1 MWMKQILTSS
11 MLLPTLTLL
20 CSSETLRLFL
30 EDTLWGER
38 SEVVKEKLPVPL
50 RPHSMKYLNSEHS
63 STGQNAAFLVPTFPW
78 EQYVSKWK
86 IYDALLLTVVPLLG
100 PQRLYYLMHSSTIR
114 IRMNEKS
121 TFFCPFVKQKS
132 DCESEYGR
140 ERQQDASPADTFLMQ
155 VIHREKSPCGCCGSG
170 NFKIIGVVGTPS
182 CRSKVTC
189 VSICS
194 TAGIGEIQ

>member
-1 MWMKQILTSS
+1 

-132 DCESEYGR
+132 DCEEGICQCSEGL
-140 ERQQDASPADTFLMQ
+140 EPS
-155 VIHREKSPCGCCGSG
+155 
-170 NFKIIGVVGTPS
+170 FKYRWS
-182 CRSKVTC
+182 
-189 VSICS
+189 S
-194 TAGIGEIQ
+194 TLIGEANLNWKKTSPRDSYFHNNAWHSIKSD